1 MAIDEA
7 VVLGRCAGTYR
18 CQANGCHSSHADGLP
33 GKYKTED
40 NKIKFNRTLSYAHK
54 NWLLISIPF
63 QGDSLPLGKTVS
75 LHFQQAVRTF
85 LG

>member
-1 MAIDEA
+1 
-7 VVLGRCAGTYR
+7 
-18 CQANGCHSSHADGLP
+18 LP